1 MEKKIS
7 KKTLS
12 KSFHHWYYGNLTC
25 FSQEHMQTFGYLT
38 SMLPIIEELYDKK
51 EDQEKAL
58 KTYTAFFNTEPQLG
72 TVIVGV
78 TAGLEEARANG
89 AQDVDDETIN
99 GLRAGLMGPIAGIG
113 DSLVVGTVIPI
124 LLGIAL
130 GMSTGGSPLGA
141 IFYIIVWNLFAYFGM
156 KFLYFKGYELGGK
169 AVDFLVGP
177 QGEAL
182 RESITMLGGI
192 VIGAVAATWV
202 SIKTSFT
209 MTAAGATKPFL
220 ELQKTLDG
228 VYPGFLTAAF
238 VILCWYLLAKKK
250 MSPIKVMLLLVIVA
264 FVGVVIGFF
273 NPGLKY

>member
-51 EDQEKAL
+51 EDQAKAL

-141 IFYIIVWNLFAYFGM
+141 IFYMIVWNLFAYFGM

-209 MTAAGATKPFL
+209 MTAAGGTKPFL

-250 MSPIKVMLLLVIVA
+250 MSPIKVMLLLVVVA

>member
-1 MEKKIS
+1 MENKLT
-7 KKTLS
+7 KKTLT
-12 KSFHHWYYGNLTC
+12 KSFHNWYYGNLTC
-25 FSQEHMQTFGYLT
+25 FSQEHMQTFGYLC
-38 SMLPIIEELYDKK
+38 SMLPVVNELYDKQ
-51 EDQEKAL
+51 EDKA
-58 KTYTAFFNTEPQLG
+58 KAMQTYTAFFNTEPQIG
-72 TVIVGV
+72 SVIVGM

-89 AQDVDDETIN
+89 DDVDDETIN
-99 GLRAGLMGPIAGIG
+99 GLRAGLMGPLAGIG

-124 LLGIAL
+124 LLGVAL
-130 GMSTGGSPLGA
+130 GMSDGGSPLGA

-202 SIKTSFT
+202 SVSTSFT
-209 MTAAGATKPFL
+209 LTAEGATEPYL
-220 ELQKTLDG
+220 NLQKTLDS

-238 VILCWYLLAKKK
+238 VMLCWYLLAKRK
-250 MSPIKVMLLLVIVA
+250 MSPIKVMLLLVVIA
-264 FVGVVIGFF
+264 FVGVLVGFF
-273 NPGLKY
+273 NPGLQY